1 MLFDSDKIDIGERIK
16 ESRKNKHLTQFML
29 AEKVGLHE
37 KQISRIESGQNYP
50 TLQSFFKIIDTLD
63 MDLSDFSKES
73 NTIKSPLK
81 NSLIEIIN
89 SANDTEL
96 KIYSDIL
103 KPLRKNLKNINV

>member
-1 MLFDSDKIDIGERIK
+1 MLFDSDKIYIGERIK

-29 AEKVGLHE
+29 AEKVRLHE

-63 MDLSDFSKES
+63 MDLNDFSKES

>member
-1 MLFDSDKIDIGERIK
+1 
-16 ESRKNKHLTQFML
+16 
-29 AEKVGLHE
+29 
-37 KQISRIESGQNYP
+37 
-50 TLQSFFKIIDTLD
+50 
-63 MDLSDFSKES
+63 MDLNDFSKES
-73 NTIKSPLK
+73 NAIKSPLK

>member
-1 MLFDSDKIDIGERIK
+1 
-16 ESRKNKHLTQFML
+16 
-29 AEKVGLHE
+29 
-37 KQISRIESGQNYP
+37 
-50 TLQSFFKIIDTLD
+50 
-63 MDLSDFSKES
+63 MDLNDFSKES

-89 SANDTEL
+89 SANDAEL